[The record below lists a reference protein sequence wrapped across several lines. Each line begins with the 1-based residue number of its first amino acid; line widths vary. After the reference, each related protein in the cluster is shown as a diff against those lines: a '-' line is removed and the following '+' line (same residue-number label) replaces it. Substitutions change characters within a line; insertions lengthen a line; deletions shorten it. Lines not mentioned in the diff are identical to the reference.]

1 MELSILQG
9 IAIIATVFVASAL
22 RKRKKKTKDDID
34 IYPPNYNKEKRI
46 RNKLEP
52 LYPEE
57 IAPKKKIPKK
67 RFSLQDLYP
76 PKKSSKA
83 SDETSNSEN
92 KL

>member
-1 MELSILQG
+1 MELTILK
-9 IAIIATVFVASAL
+9 ILAIIATVFFANIL
-22 RKRKKKTKDDID
+22 RKKKKRKDDDID

-57 IAPKKKIPKK
+57 IAPKKKIAK
-67 RFSLQDLYP
+67 RKFSLQDLYP